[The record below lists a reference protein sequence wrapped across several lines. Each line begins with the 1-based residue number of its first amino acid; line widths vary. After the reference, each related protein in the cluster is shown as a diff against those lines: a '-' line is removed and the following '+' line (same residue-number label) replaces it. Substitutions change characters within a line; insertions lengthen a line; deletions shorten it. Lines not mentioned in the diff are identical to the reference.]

1 MEYRGIWG
9 YAMTLRRRTA
19 LAVLAA
25 CAAFAL
31 IVLVTVQGNLAATAA
46 DLEKQQA
53 VHSLQLASNTLYQD
67 VNTLN
72 ATVGVW
78 AQRDDSYQF
87 MQDGNAEYVT
97 SNLNSAA
104 LLNLDVDFVIFV
116 DPDGQV
122 FYSKA
127 VASPGGE
134 ETSLPSG
141 LTQFVTGDGVLAR
154 HNSETGSTSG
164 LLFLQDDLVV
174 AASQPIVT
182 SQGQGPMAGALIM
195 GRYLDESEVQRMSM
209 LTGLTLEIHRVD
221 DADIPDDFQVARS
234 TLTQIDNTLIRAL
247 DGQTMA
253 SYMLVSEMNGSPAFI
268 LRVSEPR
275 DAYARAEASGRR
287 ALGLLICISV
297 AFALILVLGIDVLV
311 VSRLRRFRKGVEAV
325 AQGQSLSERVAIGG
339 RDELAAA
346 AEVVN
351 RTLDSLERSQREL
364 AESQARNRSLV
375 EAIPELMFRISQD
388 GTILE
393 IRKPQKV
400 ASPKDNHDGVE
411 GHNPKDEIFDII
423 PTEIQHIVMP
433 HVATALESGQT
444 QIFEFQMSVDG
455 NMSYYEGRVLANGY
469 GEALVIVRD
478 ITDQRRTEESR
489 QNVQLLREI
498 HDRVKNHL
506 KLMRSFPD
514 ARLRQAFNPTP
525 EPRLATE
532 SQPQDTAAHGG
543 GQPQK
548 MELPAEGQPH
558 DPVVPDNGQPQNM
571 ELPAE
576 GQPQN
581 AVATAESQPNHAE
594 TADAVPS
601 AKGN

>member
-1 MEYRGIWG
+1 MGTTMESRSIWG

-25 CAAFAL
+25 CAAFVL
-31 IVLVTVQGNLAATAA
+31 IVLVNVQGNLAATAA
-46 DLEKQQA
+46 DLERQQA

-87 MQDGNAEYVT
+87 MQDGNAEFVT

-104 LLNLDVDFVIFV
+104 LLNLDVDFVVFI

-127 VASPGGE
+127 VAAPGGE
-134 ETSLPSG
+134 EASLPSG

-154 HNSETGSTSG
+154 HSSETGSVSG
-164 LLFLQDDLVV
+164 LLFLQDDLVI

-182 SQGQGPMAGALIM
+182 SQRQGPMAGALIM
-195 GRYLDESEVQRMSM
+195 GRYLDESEVQRMSV

-221 DADIPDDFQVARS
+221 EADIPDDFQMARS

-253 SYMLVSEMNGSPAFI
+253 SYMLVSEINGSPAFV

-275 DAYARAEASGRR
+275 DAYVRAQAAGQR
-287 ALGLLICISV
+287 ALGLLICLSV
-297 AFALILVLGIDVLV
+297 AFALILILGIDVLV

-339 RDELAAA
+339 RDELTAA

-375 EAIPELMFRISQD
+375 EAIPELLFRISQD
-388 GTILE
+388 GAILE

-400 ASPKDNHDGVE
+400 ASLKDNHDGVE
-411 GHNPKDEIFDII
+411 GHSPKDEIFDMI

-444 QIFEFQMSVDG
+444 QVFEFQMSVDG

-489 QNVQLLREI
+489 QNVHLLREI

-532 SQPQDTAAHGG
+532 SQPQDTAAPGG
-543 GQPQK
+543 EPAPQP
-548 MELPAEGQPH
+548 EVPAEDRPQDTVAPAET
-558 DPVVPDNGQPQNM
+558 QPQNSDF
-571 ELPAE
+571 
-576 GQPQN
+576 
-581 AVATAESQPNHAE
+581 V
-594 TADAVPS
+594 DAVRS
-601 AKGN
+601 SKRN